1 MASTIKSVALMALV
15 SVCAQA
21 QVFSLNKEQ
30 MIAYTAENP
39 FDRFAD
45 GRPKVPD
52 ELLAKV
58 KGLLIEEAYG
68 VVRGKGFVN
77 QFALEGLDEERR
89 TLVFVSTAIENIAPG
104 WRARETY
111 CFLNNDEFIETFA
124 LAQPGKDFATYSE
137 TRFRRRRLG

>member
-1 MASTIKSVALMALV
+1 MANMTRKMIRLFVLAAIALIP
-15 SVCAQA
+15 VCALA

-77 QFALEGLDEERR
+77 QFSGDWKILNVTPSKKLVGRVFTAQFMPTRPDVENGMNAEAAKKGL
-89 TLVFVSTAIENIAPG
+89 G
-104 WRARETY
+104 
-111 CFLNNDEFIETFA
+111 
-124 LAQPGKDFATYSE
+124 
-137 TRFRRRRLG
+137 RLR